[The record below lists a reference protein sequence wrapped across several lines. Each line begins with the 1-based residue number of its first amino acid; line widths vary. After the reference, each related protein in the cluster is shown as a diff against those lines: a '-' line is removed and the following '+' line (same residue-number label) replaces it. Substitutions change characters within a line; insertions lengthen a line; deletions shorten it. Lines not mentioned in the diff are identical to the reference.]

1 MIHGNL
7 STAGQEK
14 DLKVG
19 RITVLGR
26 GGILC
31 HLTVWYMAPSPQG
44 QEGAILPG
52 LHTRF
57 PHPLGRAL
65 LMTILCQPSRDTSQ
79 VHTNPS
85 TWPGG
90 RWGWLLGPW
99 YQPLTSFQITTHLS
113 SLG

>member
-31 HLTVWYMAPSPQG
+31 NLTVWYMAPSRQG
-44 QEGAILPG
+44 QEGASCLVCTPG
-52 LHTRF
+52 S
-57 PHPLGRAL
+57 
-65 LMTILCQPSRDTSQ
+65 LMLWAGLC
-79 VHTNPS
+79 
-85 TWPGG
+85 
-90 RWGWLLGPW
+90 
-99 YQPLTSFQITTHLS
+99 
-113 SLG
+113 